1 MNSKLCHTSST
12 KLFSYFNKMPQNS
25 FSNRLRSFLNQES
38 PFSSIINNLKKSM
51 KNNKIKHMKKNV
63 LYSKKIREFLDE
75 SNYFN
80 DNKSMK
86 TKPEYIELKNEIN
99 NLTKINNSFNI
110 SDNKQDYE
118 MNKKNDFVHKDNQ
131 FSNNNDM
138 KVFSDKQIEF
148 LTDNNLS
155 PKANIN
161 EIKYNSLYTKLKNNI
176 IQDRADRK
184 YSYSTKL
191 HLKNEAIKKS
201 KKKNINLFSKKPK
214 NKEKIEM
221 SKLDNSSYKAIRTK
235 ENNPANNL
243 KCQKNVKIM
252 KFLSKHDSNKLD
264 KSSIINYI
272 TSSKY
277 ESTYIN
283 NTFRANCLYL
293 NNTLSPNNKKCK
305 KDEIKRKKEYSN
317 IYQLINSQSNI
328 INIRKEKR
336 NTDKFISGLN
346 RSSSFSSNKNKFKY
360 ENDDKMSNFNGKN
373 YFKKY
378 KKINLN
384 DDNSMIGD
392 DLFKNSIFYRN
403 IWNIKKSKSFF

>member
-1 MNSKLCHTSST
+1 
-12 KLFSYFNKMPQNS
+12 
-25 FSNRLRSFLNQES
+25 
-38 PFSSIINNLKKSM
+38 
-51 KNNKIKHMKKNV
+51 
-63 LYSKKIREFLDE
+63 
-75 SNYFN
+75 
-80 DNKSMK
+80 
-86 TKPEYIELKNEIN
+86 
-99 NLTKINNSFNI
+99 
-110 SDNKQDYE
+110 
-118 MNKKNDFVHKDNQ
+118 
-131 FSNNNDM
+131 
-138 KVFSDKQIEF
+138 
-148 LTDNNLS
+148 
-155 PKANIN
+155 
-161 EIKYNSLYTKLKNNI
+161 
-176 IQDRADRK
+176 
-184 YSYSTKL
+184 
-191 HLKNEAIKKS
+191 LKNEAIKKS

-392 DLFKNSIFYRN
+392 DLFKNSILYRN